1 MATIQDVAAA
11 VGISTATVS
20 RALSKPDMV
29 SEATRKKVLAA
40 VKRLG
45 YAPNSAAKILRTT
58 RTGKIIVT
66 VPDISNP
73 FFAKVI
79 RGVEEAAHKAGYAV
93 LLGDTRDNIESEEQ
107 YGDMLGR
114 READGV
120 IFLGHRLPDN
130 LAKVVAAKK
139 GRAPIVNG
147 CEYAPGMGV
156 SSAHINNGAAAGDAI
171 GLLHDLGHR
180 HIGVI
185 TGPLASPLS
194 RDRLDGAKRS
204 ARSRGIAGSLH
215 IAGGDFSIESGE
227 RAATQLLAGRTP
239 ITALFCFS
247 DDMAIGALA
256 AIQAIGLRCPHDI
269 SVVGFDDIATAR
281 YTNPALTTIRQ
292 PMEQLGACA
301 VRLLLDI
308 LSGAVTR
315 PTIETLPYELVVRDS
330 TGRNRR
336 QKQHGRD

>member
-1 MATIQDVAAA
+1 MATIQDVADA

-20 RALSKPDMV
+20 RALSRPDVV
-29 SEATRKKVLAA
+29 SDATRKKVLAA

-79 RGVEEAAHKAGYAV
+79 RGVEEAAQKAGYAV
-93 LLGDTRDNIESEEQ
+93 LLGDTRNRIESEEQ
-107 YGDMLGR
+107 YGDMLSR

-156 SSAHINNGAAAGDAI
+156 SSVHINNGAAAGDAV

-180 HIGVI
+180 RIGVI

-194 RDRLDGAKRS
+194 RDRLDGARRM
-204 ARSRGIAGSLH
+204 ARARGIASGLQ

-227 RAATQLLAGRTP
+227 RAATQILEGGRGV
-239 ITALFCFS
+239 TALFCFS

-256 AIQAIGLRCPHDI
+256 AIQTLGLNCPRDV
-269 SVVGFDDIATAR
+269 SVIGFDDIATAR

-292 PMEQLGACA
+292 PMEQLGAGT
-301 VRLLLDI
+301 VKLLLDI
-308 LSGAVTR
+308 LRGAITR
-315 PTIETLPYELVVRDS
+315 PTIETLPYELVVRES

-336 QKQHGRD
+336 QK